1 MTRTNEPARG
11 RRMDYICGFYYTIPV
26 RSQWRVDYQKHY
38 LPQVELKAHTTVLS
52 TTSRTTLTQSFIN
65 PSDKG
70 IKQLRYT
77 FPLYNGV
84 SVVGFTC
91 RIGDRVIEG
100 IVKEKEKARAV
111 YQEAVD
117 RGETAGL
124 LEQLP
129 DASDVFT
136 TTVGNVPAGAKIV
149 VEITYLGELKH
160 DAEVDGIRFTIPT
173 SISPRY
179 GSYPGEL
186 ARASGSP
193 AQPNGGIRISV
204 DAIVSEGSFIR
215 KLQSPSHPIAVSMGT
230 TSTAPDENSQMTKAS
245 ATLTLGSCELE
256 KDFILQIV
264 AKDTGIPKA
273 MLETHPTLPHHRALL
288 ATLVPK
294 FSLPAA
300 KPEIVFVCDRSGSMG
315 GKKMLAAVSAL
326 KIFLKSLPVGVKFNI
341 CSFGSNHSFLWLK
354 SQSYS
359 QSTLEEAV
367 RHVETFQA
375 NYGGTEMYAPLMST
389 IERRFKDMSLE
400 VMLLT
405 DGEIWDQDRLFT
417 YLNKEAN
424 QSTAPIRVFTLG
436 VGNSVSHA
444 LIEGVARAGNGF
456 SQAVGE
462 EEKLDTKV
470 VRMLKG
476 ALSPHVNDY
485 TIEIVYGKGP
495 DTEALSN
502 TNADTDED
510 DFEIIEKVTDS
521 LQVKLDLPEEAPQ
534 EGKPQ
539 TAQKPI
545 SLRHLLPKLL
555 QAPHRI
561 PPLFPFIRTSI
572 YLLMSHDTEQ
582 KHPPKSVILRGT
594 SQHGPLELEIPVQ
607 VLDQP
612 GQTIHQL
619 AARGAIREL
628 EDGRGWL
635 TEAKSEDGTLL
646 REKYGGRFEE
656 MVEREAVRLGV
667 QYQVGGKWC
676 SFIAVEANSKPKDRD
691 GDETMAEHAEY
702 LDDDQRA
709 VYYSRSGFSGH
720 APSDIQS
727 RQSMARRGPRKQL
740 MAMPQAPAQ
749 SGSGLFRQ
757 STSYFG
763 APSAGSGAQTKSH
776 SMSESAG
783 SSLFGG
789 SASTYSAATPSFG
802 APTYLQQASAQPGAG
817 LFGGSPSLLGSP
829 SLSGAPSASFGA
841 LQQQPLQGTTT
852 AQRPQPPAPPAPLRS
867 GNSLF
872 GSSTSANS
880 SGGLFG
886 AAAPSCDRM
895 PAPAVRSLGIKP
907 QGDTADQIGN
917 NVRDVAKLG
926 EELERA
932 AMKSQLKATRYS
944 RGAHVFSSG
953 PRKQLASAAA
963 AATRE
968 ADQKA
973 GRTRLTGDKARD
985 LIELQTFEGFWE
997 WTPELLSVLG
1007 VTEEKMA
1014 DVWTRVGWTDRRTFA
1029 TLTVVA
1035 FFEGKLGDER
1045 EVWELVVGKARAWL
1059 EGEMEEMGDG
1069 KTMVEEVLEKVKG
1082 WME

>member
-1 MTRTNEPARG
+1 MG
-11 RRMDYICGFYYTIPV
+11 YICGFYYTIPV
-26 RSQWRVDYQKHY
+26 HSQWHIAYQKHY

-52 TTSRTTLTQSFIN
+52 TTSRTKLTQAFIN

-91 RIGDRVIEG
+91 HVGDRVIEG
-100 IVKEKEKARAV
+100 VVKEKEKARAV

-179 GSYPGEL
+179 GTYPGEL
-186 ARASGSP
+186 ARAGGSP
-193 AQPNGGIRISV
+193 AQSNGGMQITV

-230 TSTAPDENSQMTKAS
+230 TSTAPDEDPQMTKAS

-264 AKDTGIPKA
+264 AKDTGVPKA
-273 MLETHPTLPHHRALL
+273 MLETHPALPHHRALL

-315 GKKMLAAVSAL
+315 GRKMPAAVSAL
-326 KIFLKSLPVGVKFNI
+326 KIFLKSLPIGVKFNI
-341 CSFGSNHSFLWLK
+341 CSFGSSHSFLWPK

-359 QSTLEEAV
+359 QSTLDEAV
-367 RHVETFQA
+367 RHVEIFQA
-375 NYGGTEMYAPLMST
+375 NYGGTEMYAPLMAT

-405 DGEIWDQDRLFT
+405 DGEIWDQDQLFT
-417 YLNKEAN
+417 YLNKEVN

-456 SQAVGE
+456 SQAMGE

-485 TIEIVYGKGP
+485 TIEIVYGKGL
-495 DTEALSN
+495 DTEAPG
-502 TNADTDED
+502 NADTDTDEE
-510 DFEIIEKVTDS
+510 DFEIIEKVSDC
-521 LQVKLDLPEEAPQ
+521 LRVKLDLSREAPQ
-534 EGKPQ
+534 EEKPL
-539 TAQKPI
+539 AAPKPI
-545 SLRHLLPKLL
+545 SLFDTSVDLDKDEPMPADHDGQARYKHLPHISVPKLL

-572 YLLMSHDTEQ
+572 YLLMSPDTEQ

-607 VLDQP
+607 VLEQP

-619 AARGAIREL
+619 AAREAIREL

-635 TEAKSEDGTLL
+635 TEAKCEDGTLL
-646 REKYGGRFEE
+646 KDKYPGRFEE
-656 MVEREAVRLGV
+656 MVEREAVRLGL

-676 SFIAVEANSKPKDRD
+676 SFVAVEANSKAKDRD
-691 GDETMAEHAEY
+691 GDETMAEHVGY

-709 VYYSRSGFSGH
+709 DEYSSINSPSAATSPQNYKYSSLSRMSLNVDRRYVGH
-720 APSDIQS
+720 APSVLESSQS
-727 RQSMARRGPRKQL
+727 EARRGPQKQL
-740 MAMPQAPAQ
+740 LAMSQAPAQ
-749 SGSGLFRQ
+749 SGS
-757 STSYFG
+757 
-763 APSAGSGAQTKSH
+763 A
-776 SMSESAG
+776 
-783 SSLFGG
+783 LFGG
-789 SASTYSAATPSFG
+789 SASAFGSFG
-802 APTYLQQASAQPGAG
+802 A
-817 LFGGSPSLLGSP
+817 
-829 SLSGAPSASFGA
+829 
-841 LQQQPLQGTTT
+841 QQQQQQQSQQQSLQGTS
-852 AQRPQPPAPPAPLRS
+852 AQAIERGSVLGRRKSSGRDQVLSARSPPPPASQL
-867 GNSLF
+867 GYSLF
-872 GSSTSANS
+872 GSSASPTS
-880 SGGLFG
+880 SGGLFS
-886 AAAPSCDRM
+886 AAAPSYDRT
-895 PAPAVRSLGIKP
+895 PALAGRSLDIES
-907 QGDTADQIGN
+907 QDDNADQI
-917 NVRDVAKLG
+917 REIVARVAERGEKLEG
-926 EELERA
+926 A
-932 AMKSQLKATRYS
+932 AMRSREAQKAGMEDVWAS
-944 RGAHVFSSG
+944 RGARYFSMGSKKS
-953 PRKQLASAAA
+953 PRAQMASRA
-963 AATRE
+963 E
-968 ADQKA
+968 AVQDRS
-973 GRTRLTGDKARD
+973 RTTGDKARD

-997 WTPELLSVLG
+997 WMPELLSVLG
-1007 VTEEKMA
+1007 VTEERMA
-1014 DVWTRVGWTDRRTFA
+1014 EMWTRVGWMDRRTFA

-1045 EVWELVVGKARAWL
+1045 DVWELVVGKARAWL
-1059 EGEMEEMGDG
+1059 EGEMEEIGDG
-1069 KTMVEEVLEKVKG
+1069 KTTVEEVLEKVKG
-1082 WME
+1082 WIE